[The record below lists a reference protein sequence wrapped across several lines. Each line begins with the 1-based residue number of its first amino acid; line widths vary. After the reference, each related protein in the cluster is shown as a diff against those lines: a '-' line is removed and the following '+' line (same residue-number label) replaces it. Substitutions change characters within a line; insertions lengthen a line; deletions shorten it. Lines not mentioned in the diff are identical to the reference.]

1 MVWRAAV
8 FAVAAG
14 VLGLAGPAPGASSLL
29 LSEPPGFG
37 EVESAT
43 LDPEGI
49 PLGPSRVALSR
60 DPAGRV
66 RLESQSTIVGGDSVR
81 VSALLEP
88 LAGGALRLVEQRSLA
103 VDHQGV
109 LLLDMTIDHVTRQA
123 TCVTPEGREMIE
135 LPQADRVANV
145 PINLLLLP
153 LARGEVEGLAFQALV
168 CRGRTPRLVDVWAR
182 RTGHVVHS
190 AHGGSAVEIE
200 YEVRLGAL
208 LASLARPFLP
218 RMLFWID
225 PEAAPDPLVAQQ
237 LPLYPTG
244 PTVLVVRRELPPDL
258 FLAR

>member
-8 FAVAAG
+8 VALAG
-14 VLGLAGPAPGASSLL
+14 VLGVALPAPGASSLR

-43 LDPEGI
+43 LDTEGI
-49 PLGPSRVALSR
+49 PLGPARVTLRR

-66 RLESQSTIVGGDSVR
+66 LLESQSTIVGGDSVR
-81 VSALLEP
+81 LSALLEP
-88 LAGGALRLVEQRSLA
+88 LADGALRLVEQRSVA
-103 VDHQGV
+103 VDREGV
-109 LLLDMTIDHVTRQA
+109 LLVDMEIDHVTRRA
-123 TCVTPEGREMIE
+123 TCVTPDGRKTLE

-153 LARGEVEGLAFQALV
+153 LARGEVERLAFQALV
-168 CRGRTPRLVDVWAR
+168 CRGGDARLVDISAR
-182 RTGHVVHS
+182 RTGRVVRS
-190 AHGGSAVEIE
+190 PRGGSAVEIE
-200 YEVRLGAL
+200 YEVQLGAL

-225 PEAAPDPLVAQQ
+225 PAAAPDPLVAQQ
-237 LPLYPTG
+237 LPLYPKG

-258 FLAR
+258 FLAP